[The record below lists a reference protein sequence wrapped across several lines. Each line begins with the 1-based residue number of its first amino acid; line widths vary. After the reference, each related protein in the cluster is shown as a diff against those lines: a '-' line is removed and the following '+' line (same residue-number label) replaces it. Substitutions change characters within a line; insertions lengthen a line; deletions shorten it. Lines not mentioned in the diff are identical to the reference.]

1 MQALWSLKNREV
13 KKKIARKVDFIL
25 VKKILVITYYWP
37 PSGGSGVQRW
47 YYFTQYLPDYNIQP
61 IIVTVKED
69 QASYKFLDNSLV
81 NAVSKIRTER
91 TDTLEPFGIYAKL
104 TGKKSIKES
113 IPQGF
118 AGESN
123 PTIFQKISRAVRGN
137 LFIPDARIGWNSYA
151 YKKVVEIIKNEKIDL
166 IITTGPPHSTHL
178 IGLKLKKK
186 FGVKW
191 LADFRDPWTEVYYN
205 KLMYRTSSADKK
217 DKSLERSVLESA
229 DHILTVGP
237 GMQKLLASKLA
248 INLSRKFSFIYN
260 GYDDEKFQNLSSI
273 KDESYFIICHLGV
286 LSDNQPVSSLIE
298 ALRILSEKNQLP
310 KDRKLKIRL
319 VGKVSPNIIDEFKK
333 YATIYE
339 LELIEYVS
347 HSEAIQFMLN
357 ADLLLNSLAETDQ
370 SALLISGKLMEYIAA
385 KKPVLCLGNENGD
398 ASALLNSTG
407 VGKVVDRKN
416 VTAIEDFLKSI
427 FSYQFMVPNAEINQ
441 YSRKETAKQLAEL
454 INQIAN

>member
-248 INLSRKFSFIYN
+248 INFSRKFSFIYN